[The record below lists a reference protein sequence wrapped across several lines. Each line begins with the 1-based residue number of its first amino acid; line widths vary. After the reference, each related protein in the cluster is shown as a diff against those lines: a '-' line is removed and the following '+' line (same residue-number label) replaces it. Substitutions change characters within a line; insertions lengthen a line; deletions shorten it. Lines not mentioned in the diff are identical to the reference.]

1 MLKTVPAQL
10 AASFVLLLIG
20 AHPLPAQP
28 APCPPPAVLIAP
40 DNPAYADAMNLA
52 QKLEAHGFVVNC
64 IFPTKMSSEFLVR
77 ENGVERSTIEGEACF
92 RTNYGDIGAFFV
104 PKPQTFGDLKIKEQR
119 RGGGYLYTFSGM
131 PSVWPQKIGRWGS
144 ARRDFFLKRDNYL
157 LSASDDTLHAH
168 LEDALQQTSSARSP
182 AP

>member
-20 AHPLPAQP
+20 THPLPAQP
-28 APCPPPAVLIAP
+28 APCPPPAALIAP
-40 DNPAYADAMNLA
+40 DNPAYADAIDLA
-52 QKLEAHGFVVNC
+52 QKLAAHGFVVRC
-64 IFPTKMSSEFLVR
+64 IFPTKMNSEFLVP

-92 RTNYGDIGAFFV
+92 VTNYGDIEAFFV
-104 PKPQTFGDLKIKEQR
+104 PKPQTFSDLKIREQR
-119 RGGGYLYTFSGM
+119 KGGGYLYTFSGM
-131 PSVWPQKIGRWGS
+131 PSVWPRKIGRWGS

-157 LSASDDTLHAH
+157 LSVSDDTLHTH
-168 LEDALQQTSSARSP
+168 LEDALQPTSSARAS